1 MRKLSTEDTYFYF
14 KHKYRSAN
22 VMMTCFNVLKN
33 QDKKN
38 KYLNKKYILQS
49 EYGYYNYDD
58 IMELIR
64 YEEDVNNTIVYA
76 QQLVIDIEA
85 LVNESG
91 AKGKLGKIAKLIGI
105 PQQMISTLN
114 ISYNTALKII
124 NNIETRLNNM
134 SIEAIRELRNDYR
147 KLIS

>member
-14 KHKYRSAN
+14 KNKYRSAN

-33 QDKKN
+33 QDKEN